1 MIRKLMLGLLALGLA
16 ACGGM
21 KVEDFSGRQPVL
33 TLESYF
39 AGKSRAWGI
48 FEDRFGRLRRQFVV
62 DIEGSWDPVRQELTL
77 VEDFVYDDGET
88 ERRIWTIRKTG
99 PDRYEGTAP
108 GVVGKAT
115 GRSAGNAFF
124 WSYLFELKVGDG
136 TWQVRF
142 DDWLW
147 QQDADVLINRAEVSK
162 WGFQLGTL
170 SIFFRRLAD

>member
-1 MIRKLMLGLLALGLA
+1 MIRTLVLGLLALGLA

-21 KVEDFSGRQPVL
+21 KVEDFAGKTPAL
-33 TLESYF
+33 TLEGYF

-62 DIEGSWDPVRQELTL
+62 DIEGSWDAARQELTL

-88 ERRIWTIRKTG
+88 ERRVWIIRKTA
-99 PDRYEGTAP
+99 PASYEGTAD

-115 GRSAGNAFF
+115 GRAAGNAFY
-124 WSYLFELKVGDG
+124 WTYLFDLKVGEG

-142 DDWLW
+142 DDWMWL
-147 QQDADVLINRAEVSK
+147 QDAEILINRAEITK
-162 WGFQLGTL
+162 WGFQLGTV
-170 SIFFRRLAD
+170 SIFFRRLGS